1 MKLLSSVVLAAGEA
15 RRMGSHLKPLLPL
28 QGSTFLEVIV
38 HTMKKAGADEC
49 LVVLGY
55 EHENVRAS
63 MELPEARFLV
73 NEDWKSG
80 QLSSLQ
86 TAVRALS
93 IGSEGMLFTP
103 VDHPLVS
110 ISTYSVL
117 IDHWNEHR
125 DRMVIPRYEGRKG
138 HPAIFPA
145 RLYDPLLNHDL
156 QGGARDLIYREMD
169 NVLFVPVPDPGV
181 VYDIDTPDDYR
192 RLIGE
197 LS

>member
-1 MKLLSSVVLAAGEA
+1 LLSSAVLAAGEA

-28 QGSTFLEVIV
+28 QGSTFLESIV
-38 HTMKKAGADEC
+38 HTMIKAGTDEC

-55 EHENVRAS
+55 EHESVRAS
-63 MELPEARFLV
+63 VQLSDVQFLV

-93 IGSEGMLFTP
+93 SESEGMLFTP

-110 ISTYSVL
+110 ISTYRML
-117 IDHWNEHR
+117 IEHWNEHR

-145 RLYDPLLNHDL
+145 RLYNPLLHDDL
-156 QGGARDLIYREMD
+156 QGGARDLIYREMN

-181 VYDIDTPDDYR
+181 VYDIDTADDYR

-197 LS
+197 LP